1 MTPEEAVLEKT
12 AFYHG
17 ETVVKEE
24 ETSSKLRDKSLEQQA
39 ADMNIPLDVPPDPE
53 SARELQELTL
63 ASITEIGRVL
73 YNKSLY
79 LMLENPEEKNNYQL
93 RKNMGVFCS
102 TLNGYAVLGPDG
114 SLEIYKKTTE
124 LSAEEA
130 LKQAYSNGRPRQGKK
145 VMKIRFNKNN
155 CKMYFLEDFLK
166 NL

>member
-17 ETVVKEE
+17 ETVVKKE
-24 ETSSKLRDKSLEQQA
+24 ETSSKLRDKPLEQQA

-79 LMLENPEEKNNYQL
+79 LMLENPEEKNNYQF
-93 RKNMGVFCS
+93 RS
-102 TLNGYAVLGPDG
+102 RRQLG
-114 SLEIYKKTTE
+114 
-124 LSAEEA
+124 
-130 LKQAYSNGRPRQGKK
+130 
-145 VMKIRFNKNN
+145 
-155 CKMYFLEDFLK
+155 